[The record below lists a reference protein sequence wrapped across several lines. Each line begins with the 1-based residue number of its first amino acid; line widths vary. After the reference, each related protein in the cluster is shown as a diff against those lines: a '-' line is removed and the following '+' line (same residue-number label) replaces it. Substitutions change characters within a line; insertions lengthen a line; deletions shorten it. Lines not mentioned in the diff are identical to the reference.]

1 MAKSNKKIPL
11 DIVVSNVILR
21 ISKKYSIRVNW
32 AGTRVYKE
40 YNTASW
46 NRFLQIHTNVDGS
59 KFLNVKP
66 KNVPFLWDGW

>member
-21 ISKKYSIRVNW
+21 ISKKYGIRVNW

-40 YNTASW
+40 YN
-46 NRFLQIHTNVDGS
+46 
-59 KFLNVKP
+59 LNSAT
-66 KNVPFLWDGW
+66 L